1 MLRARLLVPVI
12 AAVPLVL
19 GSACSSGGGAPTSAL
34 LLTLDTTRTDAVS
47 AYDTSGSG
55 PEITPVLDRLA
66 SEGVIFDA
74 AFTVAPLTLPS
85 HASMLTG
92 LVPLRHTVRD
102 NDFWPVPSSATT
114 LAEIASEAGFETAAF
129 IAAAVLNAPF
139 GLAQGFG
146 TYDVPPN
153 VPQNQGQHYV
163 ERSAAAVVDAAL
175 RWFEGRDPE
184 RPFFVWCHFYDPHA
198 PYAPRSPEMRKR
210 FPRSPYHAEVAE
222 MDRQIG
228 RLLDY
233 LADEGL
239 KGSTAVLAVSDHGES
254 FGEHD
259 ETGHGANVYQTTIG
273 IPFILRLPDSI
284 EGVAPGTRR
293 SDVVSVVD
301 VLPTLADVL
310 GLRAP
315 AGIDGVSLLAPPQ
328 EGRGAYFESYGGLL
342 SFGYSHVAGWVSS
355 TGKYVHS
362 SSPQFFD
369 LATDPDELQDLAP
382 TNGSLAD
389 PHRAAIRELAG
400 LSRLE
405 PDGRAGPT
413 QEELDS
419 LRALGYAG
427 LGAAEGDVPEPLDK
441 SDRPS
446 PARMTAYHG
455 KVLAAIDIVKSGR
468 FEEGAQKL
476 QVLLQ
481 RHPRSPAALEN
492 LGYALLQLQRFSEA
506 ILPLERLAI
515 ERPGMALTRYNLG
528 VCYWSVERKDEAIA
542 AVRSAVELEP
552 NPRFVQ
558 TLVLFLEETG
568 RAAEAQE
575 ARRMLT
581 PGR

>member
-1 MLRARLLVPVI
+1 MLRARLNPWFLLLL
-12 AAVPLVL
+12 A
-19 GSACSSGGGAPTSAL
+19 SACSTGSDAPASAL

-47 AYDTSGSG
+47 AYGKGGARPQT
-55 PEITPVLDRLA
+55 TPVLDQLA
-66 SEGVIFDA
+66 AEGVLFDA
-74 AFTVAPLTLPS
+74 AYTVAPLTLPS

-102 NDFWPVPSSATT
+102 NDFWPVPTSATT
-114 LAEIASEAGFETAAF
+114 LAELASEAGFDTAAF
-129 IAAAVLNAPF
+129 VAAAVLNAPF
-139 GLAQGFG
+139 GLGQGFG

-163 ERSAAAVVDAAL
+163 ERSAAAVVDAAM
-175 RWFEGRDPE
+175 RWFEGRARE

-210 FPRSPYHAEVAE
+210 FPGSPYLAEVAE

-228 RLLDY
+228 RLFDY
-233 LADEGL
+233 LDEEGL
-239 KGSTAVLAVSDHGES
+239 DGTTAVMAVADHGEA

-259 ETGHGANVYQTTIG
+259 ESGHGANAYQTTIG
-273 IPFILRLPDSI
+273 IPFILRVPAGT
-284 EGVAPGTRR
+284 EGVVPGTRR

-301 VLPTLADVL
+301 VLPTLADLL
-310 GLRAP
+310 GLNAP
-315 AGIDGVSLLAPPQ
+315 AGIDGVSLLAPPLP
-328 EGRGAYFESYGGLL
+328 GRGAYFESYGGLL
-342 SFGYSHVAGWVSS
+342 SFGYSHVAGWVSPA
-355 TGKYVHS
+355 GKYIHS

-369 LATDPDELQDLAP
+369 LAKDPSELEDLAP
-382 TNGSLAD
+382 TNANLAD
-389 PHRAAIRELAG
+389 PHRAELRELAG

-405 PDGRAGPT
+405 PDGRAGPS

-427 LGAAEGDVPEPLDK
+427 LGAAEGDVPEPLDG

-446 PARMTAYHG
+446 PARMAAYHG
-455 KVLAAIDIVKSGR
+455 EVLKAIDVVKSGR
-468 FEEGAQKL
+468 FEEGAQRL

-492 LGYALLQLQRFSEA
+492 LGYALLQLQRFGEA
-506 ILPLERLAI
+506 IMPLERLAI

-542 AVRSAVELEP
+542 AVRSAIELEST
-552 NPRFVQ
+552 PRFVE
-558 TLVLFLEETG
+558 TLVLFLDETG

-575 ARRMLT
+575 ARRMLA